1 MNFETLEYEDKLY
14 FDAHLKGLA
23 ETISFI
29 DKNVKYQLDPFISK
43 NRWISSIITTFDR
56 MYLCARSALKLHDVS
71 DLQIVLSA
79 TRTLFELLIDL
90 RLLYQDKSGDNA
102 IKFYEFPEV
111 ERFRVAKRLAE
122 FADQHQAKNVVPIID
137 INEAKAHVSKDGL
150 NKNIQLLKDETWRS
164 KKGKN
169 KWPNHW
175 SNIDLKRRCENLDIR
190 AETMYHQLYGLL
202 SWHAHAGSTSQH
214 NIPLNG
220 LWAHLALGFDTM
232 RIILLDALEI
242 LNKVFQL
249 DSKVNTWLDDFIR
262 LKEFPGSGLP
272 NELR

>member
-23 ETISFI
+23 QTISFI
-29 DKNVKYQLDPFISK
+29 DKNVKYQLDPFISQ
-43 NRWISSIITTFDR
+43 NPWISSIITTFDR

-90 RLLYQDKSGDNA
+90 RLLYQDKGGDNA
-102 IKFYEFPEV
+102 IKFYKFLEV
-111 ERFRVAKRLAE
+111 DRFRVAKRLAE
-122 FADQHQAKNVVPIID
+122 FANQRQAKNVVPIID
-137 INEAKAHVSKDGL
+137 IDEATTHTSKQ
-150 NKNIQLLKDETWRS
+150 NLKKFQCLIEETWGR
-164 KKGKN
+164 KKGKII
-169 KWPNHW
+169 WPKHW
-175 SNIDLKRRCENLDIR
+175 SDVTLEQRCQKLDIR
-190 AETMYHQLYGLL
+190 AKTMYYQIYGML
-202 SWHAHAGSTSQH
+202 SWYAHAGSANQY

-220 LWAHLALGFDTM
+220 HLAHLALGFDTM

-249 DSKVNTWLDDFIR
+249 DSKINTWLADFTR
-262 LKEFPGSGLP
+262 LKEFPGSELP